1 MKRRDLL
8 KRTAA
13 AMGTAVV
20 ATRSVVT
27 PAQQVSGPTGTAQG
41 GRRFRAF
48 IRTAGG
54 ASVRE
59 VRLHPLRDDM
69 VVIRTEATQCC
80 YTIVNQALGTG
91 DVGGAGGTVAAR
103 ILGHGGVGIVEAVGT
118 TVKRVRPGDRVLVT
132 NTPNCGECYDCL
144 RGRGDICQMNPATGE
159 PLIPIGDLD
168 DGTPVH
174 QHNNTGGFAELM
186 ITYDCTACPR

>member
-27 PAQQVSGPTGTAQG
+27 PAQQVSGPTGTAQA

-69 VVIRTEATQCC
+69 VLIRTEATQCC

-91 DVGGAGGTVAAR
+91 AVGGAGGTVPAR
-103 ILGHGGVGIVEAVGT
+103 ILGHGGVGVRRHG
-118 TVKRVRPGDRVLVT
+118 RVILSIGSSVA
-132 NTPNCGECYDCL
+132 L
-144 RGRGDICQMNPATGE
+144 RGQGCGVRERTLVGSGRRA
-159 PLIPIGDLD
+159 
-168 DGTPVH
+168 
-174 QHNNTGGFAELM
+174 
-186 ITYDCTACPR
+186 TACEGPRHRRHSRQRWPCGICTNSIERLKKSSNAHSLRQLTSC